1 MLNFVQYGACLH
13 LSVQNVWGL
22 TFFLDTL
29 YTVYAL
35 RKKSNITTE
44 ETTEPYTNT

>member
-1 MLNFVQYGACLH
+1 MKLATITQIHLGDCTLNFVQYGAYLD

-29 YTVYAL
+29 YKRQL
-35 RKKSNITTE
+35 GN
-44 ETTEPYTNT
+44 